1 MAYFSHGDT
10 RQKLMLLF
18 YLHRIDTEI
27 TRNQLFRIF
36 AEQDWMDYFDFQS
49 RLNEL
54 EEDALVAAIPCA
66 FGQGYRVT
74 PQGEQTLSM
83 FLEEL
88 PFSLREKLAASASAN
103 REFVR
108 SEAQFHARRTPMPDG
123 GSLAVL
129 RLLDKTSHILDISL
143 RFPNAE
149 LAQAACDAWP
159 QAAEEIYVSL
169 LRALLPDDPG
179 QS

>member
-10 RQKLMLLF
+10 RQRLMLLF
-18 YLHRIDTEI
+18 FLQKVDFEI

-36 AEQDWMDYFDFQS
+36 AENDWMDYFDFQT
-49 RLNEL
+49 RLTEL

-66 FGQGYRVT
+66 FGQGYRIT

-88 PFSLREKLAASASAN
+88 PYSLREKLSASAAEN
-103 REFVR
+103 RDAVR
-108 SEAQFHARRTPMPDG
+108 SEAQFYARQTAMPDG
-123 GSLAVL
+123 GYLAVL
-129 RLLDKTSHILDISL
+129 RLLDKTSHILDISM
-143 RFPNAE
+143 RFPTAQ

-159 QAAEEIYVSL
+159 RQAEGIYQAML
-169 LRALLPDDPG
+169 NALVPADPG
-179 QS
+179 EN